1 MSLTWGTLHTNAS
14 VMALLNVPDLYAQKR
29 GGWATDRTMKLVY
42 QHTMAA
48 KRNAVDEAIDNYF
61 YSLIEAGGQAGGDT
75 HPM

>member
-1 MSLTWGTLHTNAS
+1 
-14 VMALLNVPDLYAQKR
+14 MALLNVPDLYAQKR

-42 QHTMAA
+42 QHTMAT

-61 YSLIEAGGQAGGDT
+61 YSLMEAGGQADGDA